1 MHLCRMRLTT
11 FTDYSL
17 RVLIYL
23 AAAEPARRATIAE
36 IARAFA
42 ISENHLVKVVHFLGK
57 RGWIGTVR
65 GKGGGMVLAR
75 PAERISV
82 GEVVRDAE
90 GAALPAQCFAADGG
104 NCLLGSVCRL
114 KGAHDEALKAFYRVL
129 DGYTLADITAN
140 REALA
145 EVLED
150 SSEMSS
156 SARYSRWALWQ
167 LGFRPFYLLASIF
180 AALSIALWALQFSG
194 WLGRAVPR
202 RPAMARPRDAVRLH
216 ACSHRRL
223 PVHGSQELDESTD
236 THGAGAARCSA
247 LLWVL
252 ARVLVLTPFGWA
264 AADRQ
269 RRLPAGGSRRPG
281 DSAMEGAQPA
291 QLFLRRPAVAHR
303 RCNCDWYTQANW
315 ARFRCRAGPG

>member
-1 MHLCRMRLTT
+1 MRLTT

-145 EVLED
+145 EVLETH
-150 SSEMSS
+150 
-156 SARYSRWALWQ
+156 
-167 LGFRPFYLLASIF
+167 
-180 AALSIALWALQFSG
+180 
-194 WLGRAVPR
+194 PR
-202 RPAMARPRDAVRLH
+202 
-216 ACSHRRL
+216 
-223 PVHGSQELDESTD
+223 
-236 THGAGAARCSA
+236 
-247 LLWVL
+247 
-252 ARVLVLTPFGWA
+252 
-264 AADRQ
+264 
-269 RRLPAGGSRRPG
+269 
-281 DSAMEGAQPA
+281 
-291 QLFLRRPAVAHR
+291 
-303 RCNCDWYTQANW
+303 
-315 ARFRCRAGPG
+315 